1 MADHLR
7 PGPDRAVS
15 PEGDSRSGAKGGV
28 RVLCQLTDIPDGMA
42 KGFELG
48 SPEDPFDLFVVRDG
62 DRVLGYRNACPHVGT
77 PLDWQPDTFMS
88 EDGEHI
94 MCHTHGALFEIE
106 DGFCVAG
113 PCAGASLAP
122 VAVRVD
128 ETGAVILTDPAAADL

>member
-1 MADHLR
+1 M
-7 PGPDRAVS
+7 S
-15 PEGDSRSGAKGGV
+15 PEGGVKGGV
-28 RVLCQLTDIPDGMA
+28 KDEIQARSLCRLTDIPDGAA

-48 SPEDPFDLFVVRDG
+48 SPEDPFDIFVVRDG
-62 DRVLGYRNACPHVGT
+62 DRVLGYHNACPHVGT

-113 PCAGASLAP
+113 PCAGDSLTP

-128 ETGAVILTDPAAADL
+128 ETGAVVLTDPAAVGR